1 MTERPFRPHP
11 KPEPRNKGETPT
23 RQRPQPARVSPEKA
37 GEIAILGLS
46 WLAADPERLDKF
58 LSLTGIDHGA
68 IREAAQQAG
77 FLGAVL
83 EHLCADEESLLAFAA
98 EANLVPEVI
107 SGAAVTL
114 SGPAEWQ
121 SI

>member
-1 MTERPFRPHP
+1 M
-11 KPEPRNKGETPT
+11 
-23 RQRPQPARVSPEKA
+23 AV
-37 GEIAILGLS
+37 LGLS

-68 IREAAQQAG
+68 IRETAQQAG
-77 FLGAVL
+77 FLSAVL
-83 EHLCADEESLLAFAA
+83 EHLCADEDSLLAFAA
-98 EANLVPEVI
+98 ESGLAPDVI

-114 SGPAEWQ
+114 SGQGEWQ

>member
-1 MTERPFRPHP
+1 MIERPFRPHP
-11 KPEPRNKGETPT
+11 KPEPRNKGEIPT
-23 RQRPQPARVSPEKA
+23 RQRPQPARVSLEKA
-37 GEIAILGLS
+37 GEIAVLGLS
-46 WLAADPERLDKF
+46 WLAGDPKRFDKF

-77 FLGAVL
+77 FLAAVL

-98 EANLVPEVI
+98 ESNLAPEVI